1 MHLPVNVGGVRAFV
15 KCYIINANPY
25 GLLLG
30 VRWMRRVHHAV
41 DYGKERVTIRGSDG
55 VPVELTTALAP
66 IECLD
71 ELPVICVDEGVDDIL
86 QRVIDDTDDGEELS
100 DQEGF

>member
-1 MHLPVNVGGVRAFV
+1 MPGARLSRVR
-15 KCYIINANPY
+15 
-25 GLLLG
+25 
-30 VRWMRRVHHAV
+30 HAV
-41 DYGKERVTIRGSDG
+41 DYSKERVTIRGSDG

-71 ELPVICVDEGVDDIL
+71 ELLVICVDEGVDNIL